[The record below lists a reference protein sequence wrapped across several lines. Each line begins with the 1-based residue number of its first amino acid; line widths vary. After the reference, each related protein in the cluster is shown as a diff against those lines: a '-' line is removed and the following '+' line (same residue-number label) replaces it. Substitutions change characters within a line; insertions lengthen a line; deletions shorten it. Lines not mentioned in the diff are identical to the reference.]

1 MRTFQ
6 MEFHLPFFA
15 LRKLSQSE
23 NSCSSFCELP
33 TRKFKDLYLSKE
45 GNDVQNNQEKY
56 KLHYAQVSC
65 VVYGHDEWNYTA
77 YAFKDTGHEENDDV
91 DSNSHGENDALF
103 TQEEIDED
111 PLAKWPDASRNPIW
125 RPRQYFLRAF
135 EAQLE
140 EPRQEW
146 DKLVRRLEVDIREY
160 VCLPNFDY

>member
-1 MRTFQ
+1 

-23 NSCSSFCELP
+23 NPSPIVCELP
-33 TRKFKDLYLSKE
+33 TRKFKEIYLSKE

-56 KLHYAQVSC
+56 MLHYAQVSC

-91 DSNSHGENDALF
+91 DINSHGENDALV

-125 RPRQYFLRAF
+125 RPRQYFLKAF
-135 EAQLE
+135 EVQLE

-146 DKLVRRLEVDIREY
+146 EKLVHRLDVDIKEY
-160 VCLPNFDY
+160 VCLRNFDY

>member
-1 MRTFQ
+1 

-15 LRKLSQSE
+15 LRKFSQSE
-23 NSCSSFCELP
+23 NSCSSVYELP
-33 TRKFKDLYLSKE
+33 TRKSKDLYLLKE

-56 KLHYAQVSC
+56 MLHYAQISC

-111 PLAKWPDASRNPIW
+111 PLAKWVDASRNPIW

-146 DKLVRRLEVDIREY
+146 DKLVRRLVVDIREH
-160 VCLPNFDY
+160 VCLRNFDY

>member
-23 NSCSSFCELP
+23 NSSSSVCELP
-33 TRKFKDLYLSKE
+33 TREFKEIYLSKE

-56 KLHYAQVSC
+56 MLHYAQVSC

-91 DSNSHGENDALF
+91 DINSHSENDALL

-111 PLAKWPDASRNPIW
+111 PLAKWVDASRNPIW
-125 RPRQYFLRAF
+125 RPRQYFLKAF
-135 EAQLE
+135 EVQLE

-146 DKLVRRLEVDIREY
+146 EKLVHRLDVDIKEY
-160 VCLPNFDY
+160 VCLRNFDY